1 MKRFFFYYYF
11 GELLRIKLN
20 YVSKIITIMQINVR
34 NVWYAWARKK
44 KLIIVDKNY
53 LIDFFFIIIN
63 TTDEEKLSYPRTRWC
78 RHSPTSF
85 NKKSLIES
93 I

>member
-11 GELLRIKLN
+11 GELSRIKLN

-44 KLIIVDKNY
+44 KLILIIVDKIKTIWLIFFLLLALQMKKNY
-53 LIDFFFIIIN
+53 RILALDDVGTVQQVLI
-63 TTDEEKLSYPRTRWC
+63 
-78 RHSPTSF
+78 
-85 NKKSLIES
+85 KSLW
-93 I
+93 

>member
-11 GELLRIKLN
+11 GELSRIKLN

-44 KLIIVDKNY
+44 KLILIIVDKIKTIWLTFFLLLPLQMKKNY
-53 LIDFFFIIIN
+53 RILALDDVGTVQQVLI
-63 TTDEEKLSYPRTRWC
+63 
-78 RHSPTSF
+78 
-85 NKKSLIES
+85 KSLW
-93 I
+93 

>member
-11 GELLRIKLN
+11 GELSRIKLN

-44 KLIIVDKNY
+44 KLILIIVDKIKTIWLTFFLLLLTLQMKKNY
-53 LIDFFFIIIN
+53 RILALDDVGTVQQVLI
-63 TTDEEKLSYPRTRWC
+63 
-78 RHSPTSF
+78 
-85 NKKSLIES
+85 KSLW
-93 I
+93 